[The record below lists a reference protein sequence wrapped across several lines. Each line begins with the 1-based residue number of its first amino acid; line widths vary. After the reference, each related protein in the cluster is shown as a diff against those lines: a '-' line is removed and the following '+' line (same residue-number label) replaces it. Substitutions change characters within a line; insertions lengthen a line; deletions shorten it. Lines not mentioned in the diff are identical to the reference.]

1 MKSLILQG
9 NDLENLASVL
19 DWAIMEGYNIDKN
32 KNIIELFKTMI
43 KEGNLNNKTD
53 NYYRERYGFE

>member
-1 MKSLILQG
+1 VKSLILQG